1 MAGYPHFLWLN
12 TIAVCM
18 CVCVCVLTFSLSID
32 GHLSCFHVLVAV
44 NNAALN
50 MRVQVS

>member
-18 CVCVCVLTFSLSID
+18 GVCVLTFSLSID

-44 NNAALN
+44 NNAAVN